1 MPDLESYFDQ
11 FRKNIVGIDTFI
23 DTPYGNKKL
32 IYADWIA
39 SGRLYKPIEKRI
51 SEEIGPMVGNTH
63 SESSATGKAMTDAY
77 HLAQKIVKRHVNA
90 DENDILIFTGTG
102 MTSAIAK
109 LQRILGLKV
118 PEQAINYCVFT
129 HGEYNACR
137 EIPNENRPV
146 VFLTHAEHHSNHT
159 SWFETLADVVV
170 LEPSADLKVDPDI
183 LRKAIVKY
191 KNRPLLIGSFTACS
205 NVTGYMPPLL

>member
-1 MPDLESYFDQ
+1 MQDPEKYFDQ
-11 FRKNIVGIDTFI
+11 FRKDIIGEDIYI
-23 DTPYGNKKL
+23 ETPYGDKKL

-51 SEEIGPMVGNTH
+51 TEEIGPLVGNTH

-77 HLAQKIVKRHVNA
+77 HMAQKIVKRHVNA
-90 DENDILIFTGTG
+90 DDNDVLIFTGTG
-102 MTSAIAK
+102 MTSALAK

-159 SWFETLADVVV
+159 SWFETLAEVVV
-170 LEPSADLKVDPDI
+170 LEPNSELKVDPGK
-183 LRKAIVKY
+183 LREIIVKY
-191 KNRPLLIGSFTACS
+191 RDRPLLIGSFTACS
-205 NVTGYMPPLL
+205 NVTGYEPPL